1 MTEEIKSVGANL
13 PEKDWFKFDGDKFV
27 SCDKDG
33 NIIRKQPVKNLRDEM
48 AMAAL
53 TGLATNAYSDL
64 ERDVALAYKY
74 ADAMLK
80 AREEKAE

>member
-27 SCDKDG
+27 SCDKYG
-33 NIIRKQPVKNLRDEM
+33 NVIKKPPIKDLRDEM

-64 ERDVALAYKY
+64 EHDVALAYKY
-74 ADAMLK
+74 ADAMLI